1 MCRISQTASTNSQP
15 SSIMAPTAPVN
26 HDPTLS
32 HNAGNTVP
40 QQAPQQPPG
49 MAQQL
54 LPADLAGV
62 QLNGLDPHQIMT
74 LLRSLP
80 NHPRSLNW
88 ATRDCVA
95 TRSAEHE
102 RFVLSHGEDERP
114 RTSYHIFFFHPRP
127 PEVSVADQH
136 QQLTEQGNL
145 KEDAAQ
151 TLSNL
156 SQTPF
161 QPGAPHP
168 GTHPYPGQSHP
179 GSGLPGINDPGPSSH
194 PRGPPNLG
202 QLSAVAMSASPASA
216 SAPRGQLP
224 GQPQEMEE
232 ASEDDRRGMSQ
243 ASGSAEIKPAS
254 SPGTTTTRRGGRSA
268 TMGSDEWSRQRK
280 DNHKEVERRRRGNIN
295 EGINELGRIVPNG
308 SGEKAKGA
316 ILSRAVQY
324 IHHLKENE
332 ARNIEKWTLEK
343 LLMDQAMGDLQTQL
357 EEMKKMWEEERMAK
371 MRAENELD
379 VLRGALNQSQSQP
392 GNIQQQQQQGQAVHA
407 RMESQSLKRDAETA
421 GAGSEADQEGKKQKA
436 E

>member
-1 MCRISQTASTNSQP
+1 
-15 SSIMAPTAPVN
+15 MAPAAPVN
-26 HDPTLS
+26 HDPALS
-32 HNAGNTVP
+32 HNAANAPT
-40 QQAPQQPPG
+40 QQAPQLPPG
-49 MAQQL
+49 IAQAL
-54 LPADLAGV
+54 LASDLGSS
-62 QLNGLDPHQIMT
+62 QFPNLDGNQIIS

-80 NHPRSLNW
+80 GFNK
-88 ATRDCVA
+88 V
-95 TRSAEHE
+95 
-102 RFVLSHGEDERP
+102 
-114 RTSYHIFFFHPRP
+114 
-127 PEVSVADQH
+127 PES
-136 QQLTEQGNL
+136 GSL

-156 SQTPF
+156 SQAPF
-161 QPGAPHP
+161 QAGGPHP
-168 GTHPYPGQSHP
+168 GQHPYPGHP
-179 GSGLPGINDPGPSSH
+179 PAAGGLPGINDPGPSSH

-202 QLSAVAMSASPASA
+202 QLSAVAMSATPASA
-216 SAPRGQLP
+216 SAPRPAQIP

-232 ASEDDRRGMSQ
+232 ASEDDRRAAGQ
-243 ASGSAEIKPAS
+243 AASGSADMTEGT
-254 SPGTTTTRRGGRSA
+254 SPGASTTTTRARGGRSA

-357 EEMKKMWEEERMAK
+357 EEMKKMWDEERNMRL
-371 MRAENELD
+371 RAENELEA
-379 VLRGALNQSQSQP
+379 LRSAVAAAGNAAVAAAQAQNQAA
-392 GNIQQQQQQGQAVHA
+392 GQQGGQPVHA
-407 RMESQSLKRDAETA
+407 RSETQSLKRDAETA
-421 GAGSEADQEGKKQKA
+421 GDGSEADKEGKRQRA